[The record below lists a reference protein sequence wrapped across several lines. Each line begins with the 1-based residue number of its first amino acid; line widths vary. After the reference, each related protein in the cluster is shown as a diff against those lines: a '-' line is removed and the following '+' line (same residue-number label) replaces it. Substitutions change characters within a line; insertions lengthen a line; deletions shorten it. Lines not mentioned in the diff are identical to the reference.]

1 MIGPWFAWRWPDG
14 GSPSVLIDAGTREEV
29 GRLFPEVLSVS
40 EDADW
45 FPCGIS
51 SSDEMEADPSLRAA
65 LLVYIDA
72 EAEWLT
78 TESQV
83 LRDEIRR
90 REEDG

>member
-1 MIGPWFAWRWPDG
+1 MIYYGWRWPEG
-14 GSPSVLIDAGTREEV
+14 GSPSVLIDAGTREDA
-29 GRLFPEVLSVS
+29 GRLFPEVLSVG

-51 SSDEMEADPSLRAA
+51 SSDEMEADPFLAAA
-65 LLVYIDA
+65 LVVYLDA
-72 EAEWLT
+72 EIEYRAMT
-78 TESQV
+78 IKV